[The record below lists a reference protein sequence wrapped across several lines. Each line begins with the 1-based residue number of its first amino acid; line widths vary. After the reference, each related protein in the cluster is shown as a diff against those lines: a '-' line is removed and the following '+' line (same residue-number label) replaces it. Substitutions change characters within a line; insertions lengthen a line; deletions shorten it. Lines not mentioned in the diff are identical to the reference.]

1 MAGQELYR
9 GDNVRVSGKTFS
21 FLSKQIPPFIP
32 LLETASPELVMSE
45 LMESNTVVLKSPESG
60 SFCSAWSRSRC

>member
-9 GDNVRVSGKTFS
+9 GDNVRVSGRTFS